1 MSWRPDNW
9 PKIKQSIL
17 PLRMESLD
25 PAPFKLIE
33 AGADAMLKALKEQ
46 GIKGRIKFNAER
58 YANEF
63 YPDKDCHAFQ
73 FDPIVSQEGRVSLV
87 FIEDKE

>member
-9 PKIKQSIL
+9 PKIKQALL

-33 AGADAMLKALKEQ
+33 AGADAILEALQERKDQ
-46 GIKGRIKFNAER
+46 RIEAIAAELDR
-58 YANEF
+58 I
-63 YPDKDCHAFQ
+63 
-73 FDPIVSQEGRVSLV
+73 IVQIEGLDD
-87 FIEDKE
+87 I